1 MEYYKKSIFIFRR
14 DLRLHD
20 NTGLI
25 AALNKSEEV
34 LPCFIFDDTQI
45 TPHPYLSIPGFKFM
59 TDSLKDLD
67 MSLRNY
73 GSCLLLFRGNPVEIV
88 EEIIKNEGIE
98 CVFVNRDY
106 TPFSRKRDERLSEAC
121 SRMGIAF
128 ESYSD
133 LLLNSPEK
141 TLKKDGKP
149 YSIFSPYFKN
159 AYQLRIPEPEMIRE
173 NKFMKKCSENNFR
186 HEILLSEALGFPS
199 PLSETDG
206 GRSACLKI
214 LNNIHRFFEYEE
226 KRDAPSLE
234 MTTGLSAH
242 LKFGTCSV
250 REAYHAI
257 KKTLG
262 SEFME
267 PGFPLIRQL
276 YWRDFF
282 THIAYFFP
290 RVFGHSFHEKYDNI
304 RWENDEKKFKAW
316 CEGRTGFPFVDAG
329 MRQLNET
336 GFMHGRLRMICAAF
350 LVKDLHIDWRW
361 GERYFASRLTDYD
374 PSVNNGNWQWA
385 ASTGCDSQPYF
396 RIFNPWTQQKKF
408 DPECKYIKKWIPELR
423 KYPSEA
429 IQGLE
434 KTSLSGY
441 VQTITDHK
449 KACLKTK
456 TLYSNL
462 KNFED

>member
-1 MEYYKKSIFIFRR
+1 MKKFKKTIFIFRR

-20 NTGLI
+20 NSGLI
-25 AALNKSEEV
+25 KALEESEAV
-34 LPCFIFDDTQI
+34 LPCFIFDDVQI
-45 TPHPYLSIPGFKFM
+45 EAHPYLSLPGFRFM
-59 TDSLKDLD
+59 IDSVTDLD
-67 MSLRNY
+67 TELRTH
-73 GSCLLLFRGNPVEIV
+73 GSCLFLFRGRPEKIVVELS
-88 EEIIKNEGIE
+88 EKEGID
-98 CVFVNRDY
+98 CVMVNRDY
-106 TPFSRKRDERLSEAC
+106 TPFSRKRDEKISEAC
-121 SRMGIAF
+121 KKKGITF
-128 ESYSD
+128 ESCAD
-133 LLLNSPEK
+133 LLLNEPEGAI
-141 TLKKDGKP
+141 KKDGTP
-149 YSIFSPYFKN
+149 YKIFTPYFRN
-159 AYQLRIPEPEMIRE
+159 AVQIMVDTPKTLPDFNFCRT
-173 NKFMKKCSENNFR
+173 SEKYDSR
-186 HEILLSEALGFPS
+186 SGKILSEILGHTSILLKMK
-199 PLSETDG
+199 G
-206 GRSACLKI
+206 GRKNCLDLLKG
-214 LNNIHRFFEYEE
+214 LGRLSEYEE
-226 KRDAPSLE
+226 KRDFPYLGH
-234 MTTGLSAH
+234 TTGLSAH

-257 KKTLG
+257 KKALG
-262 SEFME
+262 SELME
-267 PGFPLIRQL
+267 PGFPLIRQI

-290 RVFGHSFHEKYDNI
+290 RVFGHSFNEKYDNI

-361 GERYFASRLTDYD
+361 GERYFASKLTDYD

-408 DPECKYIKKWIPELR
+408 DPECRYIKKWIPELR
-423 KYPSEA
+423 QYPSEA
-429 IQGLE
+429 IHGLE

-441 VQTITDHK
+441 VQTITAHN

-456 TLYSNL
+456 MLYSNL